1 MAKIGVFD
9 SGLGG
14 LSILDE
20 ALRQVPSHEY
30 LYLAD
35 SANVPYGEKSPHWV
49 AKRSLDLSLWLAKQ
63 NCDAIVIACN
73 TATAGAIAAIRTALP
88 NIPVIGVEPGIKPAA
103 MVSARKT
110 VGVLATENTL
120 KSDKFNSLLAT
131 LPYDCLFI
139 AQAGVGLVPLIEAGL
154 LDSHRIKF
162 LLDQYITPMIE
173 AGADTLVLGCT
184 HYPFLVPYIK
194 EKFGEQLNIVDT
206 SAAIIRQMRKL
217 IKDPKLTKVAHIQFS
232 STASGDD
239 LLAKAQLLMSS
250 DLKGHRLSTQ
260 TLEI

>member
-20 ALRQVPSHEY
+20 ALRQAPSHEY
-30 LYLAD
+30 VYLAD
-35 SANVPYGEKSPHWV
+35 SANVPYGEKSPQWV
-49 AKRSLDLSLWLAKQ
+49 ADRSLYLSLWLANQ
-63 NCDAIVIACN
+63 QCDAIVIACN
-73 TATAGAIAAIRTALP
+73 TATAGAIAAIREALP

-103 MVSARKT
+103 MASAKKT

-120 KSDKFNSLLAT
+120 KSDKFKSLLAT
-131 LPYDCLFI
+131 LPSDCQFI
-139 AQAGVGLVPLIEAGL
+139 SQAGVGLVPLIEDGL
-154 LDSHRIKF
+154 LDSSRIK
-162 LLDQYITPMIE
+162 LLLNQYITPMIE

-184 HYPFLVPYIK
+184 HYPFLAPQIQ
-194 EKFGEQLNIVDT
+194 EQFGGQLNIVDT

-217 IKDPKLTKVAHIQFS
+217 IPDSDQVKAGHIEFL
-232 STASGDD
+232 STADGQN
-239 LLAKAQLLMSS
+239 LLAKAKLLMSC
-250 DLKGHRLSTQ
+250 DLQRHEITIQ